1 MSDLSNRVILT
12 VAPTGSST
20 PAAKCPGL
28 PVTPA
33 EIAAETYECWKAG
46 ASVVHLH
53 VRDDQGNASM
63 EYEKFRESVALIREK
78 CDIVIN
84 MTTAGGFGVP
94 DDERILPLDLIPEM
108 ATMDA
113 GSMNVKGDFVFHNSV
128 AFLEKLGRRAQE
140 LGIRPEI
147 EVMDTGMVYTAL
159 RLIEQ
164 GYIKSPPHF
173 QMVLGMENGMAATV
187 ENLVYMK
194 NLLPPGATWSA
205 FGVGKAHLTIL
216 MATLAL
222 GGHVR
227 VGMEDNIYLDAGQK
241 ASSNVDFVERT
252 RRIIELNNKRPAT
265 PEETRAMLGLRS
277 RQACMDYALQF
288 SARPDRCG
296 GGDGGR
302 YGAAPAAPGDQR
314 GKH

>member
-194 NLLPPGATWSA
+194 NLLPPGAIWSA

-296 GGDGGR
+296 
-302 YGAAPAAPGDQR
+302 
-314 GKH
+314 

>member
-108 ATMDA
+108 ATIDA

-296 GGDGGR
+296 
-302 YGAAPAAPGDQR
+302 
-314 GKH
+314 

>member
-216 MATLAL
+216 MAILAL

-296 GGDGGR
+296 
-302 YGAAPAAPGDQR
+302 
-314 GKH
+314 

>member
-33 EIAAETYECWKAG
+33 EIAAETYECWKSG

-296 GGDGGR
+296 
-302 YGAAPAAPGDQR
+302 
-314 GKH
+314 

>member
-94 DDERILPLDLIPEM
+94 DDERILPMGLIPEM
-108 ATMDA
+108 ATLDA

-296 GGDGGR
+296 
-302 YGAAPAAPGDQR
+302 
-314 GKH
+314 

>member
-113 GSMNVKGDFVFHNSV
+113 GSMNVKRDFVFHNSV

-296 GGDGGR
+296 
-302 YGAAPAAPGDQR
+302 
-314 GKH
+314 

>member
-94 DDERILPLDLIPEM
+94 DDERILPLDPIPEM

-296 GGDGGR
+296 
-302 YGAAPAAPGDQR
+302 
-314 GKH
+314 

>member
-1 MSDLSNRVILT
+1 M
-12 VAPTGSST
+12 
-20 PAAKCPGL
+20 
-28 PVTPA
+28 TPA

-296 GGDGGR
+296 
-302 YGAAPAAPGDQR
+302 
-314 GKH
+314 

>member
-187 ENLVYMK
+187 ENLVHMK

-296 GGDGGR
+296 
-302 YGAAPAAPGDQR
+302 
-314 GKH
+314 

>member
-173 QMVLGMENGMAATV
+173 QKVLAMENGMAATV

-296 GGDGGR
+296 
-302 YGAAPAAPGDQR
+302 
-314 GKH
+314 

>member
-84 MTTAGGFGVP
+84 LTTAGGFGVP

-296 GGDGGR
+296 
-302 YGAAPAAPGDQR
+302 
-314 GKH
+314 

>member
-140 LGIRPEI
+140 LGILPEI

-296 GGDGGR
+296 
-302 YGAAPAAPGDQR
+302 
-314 GKH
+314 

>member
-265 PEETRAMLGLRS
+265 PEETRAMLGLWS

-296 GGDGGR
+296 
-302 YGAAPAAPGDQR
+302 
-314 GKH
+314 

>member
-33 EIAAETYECWKAG
+33 EIAAETSECWKAG

-296 GGDGGR
+296 
-302 YGAAPAAPGDQR
+302 
-314 GKH
+314 

>member
-78 CDIVIN
+78 CDSVIN

-296 GGDGGR
+296 
-302 YGAAPAAPGDQR
+302 
-314 GKH
+314 

>member
-296 GGDGGR
+296 
-302 YGAAPAAPGDQR
+302 
-314 GKH
+314 

>member
-94 DDERILPLDLIPEM
+94 DDERILPMDLIPEM

-296 GGDGGR
+296 
-302 YGAAPAAPGDQR
+302 
-314 GKH
+314 

>member
-216 MATLAL
+216 MATLGL

-296 GGDGGR
+296 
-302 YGAAPAAPGDQR
+302 
-314 GKH
+314 

>member
-147 EVMDTGMVYTAL
+147 EVMDTGMMYTAL

-296 GGDGGR
+296 
-302 YGAAPAAPGDQR
+302 
-314 GKH
+314 

>member
-20 PAAKCPGL
+20 PASKCPGL

-296 GGDGGR
+296 
-302 YGAAPAAPGDQR
+302 
-314 GKH
+314 

>member
-128 AFLEKLGRRAQE
+128 AFLEKLGRCAQE

-296 GGDGGR
+296 
-302 YGAAPAAPGDQR
+302 
-314 GKH
+314 

>member
-173 QMVLGMENGMAATV
+173 QMVLGMENGMAATM

-296 GGDGGR
+296 
-302 YGAAPAAPGDQR
+302 
-314 GKH
+314 

>member
-12 VAPTGSST
+12 VAPTGAST

-296 GGDGGR
+296 
-302 YGAAPAAPGDQR
+302 
-314 GKH
+314 

>member
-140 LGIRPEI
+140 LGIPPEI

-296 GGDGGR
+296 
-302 YGAAPAAPGDQR
+302 
-314 GKH
+314 

>member
-108 ATMDA
+108 ATLDA

-296 GGDGGR
+296 
-302 YGAAPAAPGDQR
+302 
-314 GKH
+314 

>member
-173 QMVLGMENGMAATV
+173 QMVLVMENGMAATV

-296 GGDGGR
+296 
-302 YGAAPAAPGDQR
+302 
-314 GKH
+314 

>member
-159 RLIEQ
+159 RLVEQ

-296 GGDGGR
+296 
-302 YGAAPAAPGDQR
+302 
-314 GKH
+314 

>member
-252 RRIIELNNKRPAT
+252 RRIIALNNKRPAT

-296 GGDGGR
+296 
-302 YGAAPAAPGDQR
+302 
-314 GKH
+314 

>member
-113 GSMNVKGDFVFHNSV
+113 GSMNVKGYFVFHNSV

-296 GGDGGR
+296 
-302 YGAAPAAPGDQR
+302 
-314 GKH
+314 

>member
-1 MSDLSNRVILT
+1 MSDFSNRVILT

-173 QMVLGMENGMAATV
+173 QMVLGMETGMAATV

-296 GGDGGR
+296 
-302 YGAAPAAPGDQR
+302 
-314 GKH
+314 

>member
-53 VRDDQGNASM
+53 VRDDAGNACM

-94 DDERILPLDLIPEM
+94 DDKRILPLDLIPEM

-113 GSMNVKGDFVFHNSV
+113 GSMNVKGDFVFHNSIS
-128 AFLEKLGRRAQE
+128 FLEKLGRRTQE

-147 EVMDTGMVYTAL
+147 EVMDSGMVYTAL
-159 RLIEQ
+159 RLMEQ
-164 GYIKSPPHF
+164 GYIKQPYHF
-173 QMVLGMENGMAATV
+173 QFVLGMENGMAATV
-187 ENLVYMK
+187 DNLVYMK

-252 RRIIELNNKRPAT
+252 KQIIELNNKQAAT
-265 PEETRAMLGLRS
+265 PEETRAILGLRG
-277 RQACMDYALQF
+277 RQACMDYALRF
-288 SARPDRCG
+288 ADRTGHCG
-296 GGDGGR
+296 
-302 YGAAPAAPGDQR
+302 
-314 GKH
+314 

>member
-1 MSDLSNRVILT
+1 MSDLSNR
-12 VAPTGSST
+12 APTGSST

-296 GGDGGR
+296 
-302 YGAAPAAPGDQR
+302 
-314 GKH
+314 

>member
-63 EYEKFRESVALIREK
+63 EYEKVRESVALIREK

-296 GGDGGR
+296 
-302 YGAAPAAPGDQR
+302 
-314 GKH
+314 

>member
-108 ATMDA
+108 ATMAA

-296 GGDGGR
+296 
-302 YGAAPAAPGDQR
+302 
-314 GKH
+314 

>member
-194 NLLPPGATWSA
+194 NLLPPGATWRQGPSDHSD
-205 FGVGKAHLTIL
+205 GHPG
-216 MATLAL
+216 L
-222 GGHVR
+222 GR
-227 VGMEDNIYLDAGQK
+227 P
-241 ASSNVDFVERT
+241 RT
-252 RRIIELNNKRPAT
+252 
-265 PEETRAMLGLRS
+265 
-277 RQACMDYALQF
+277 
-288 SARPDRCG
+288 
-296 GGDGGR
+296 GGDGGQYLSGR
-302 YGAAPAAPGDQR
+302 RTEGQLQCGFCGADPPDHRAEQQAPGHPGGDPGHAGPAEPSGLYGLRAPVQR
-314 GKH
+314 PPRPVRLR

>member
-128 AFLEKLGRRAQE
+128 AFLEKLGLRAQE

-296 GGDGGR
+296 
-302 YGAAPAAPGDQR
+302 
-314 GKH
+314 

>member
-63 EYEKFRESVALIREK
+63 EYEKFRENVALIREK

-296 GGDGGR
+296 
-302 YGAAPAAPGDQR
+302 
-314 GKH
+314 

>member
-113 GSMNVKGDFVFHNSV
+113 GSMNVKGAFVFHNSV

-296 GGDGGR
+296 
-302 YGAAPAAPGDQR
+302 
-314 GKH
+314 

>member
-205 FGVGKAHLTIL
+205 FGVGKAHLTLL

-296 GGDGGR
+296 
-302 YGAAPAAPGDQR
+302 
-314 GKH
+314 